1 MKHLLFNPHRMNAIL
16 QRGFDQTNLVGSV
29 GGVTYRRV
37 GGVTVASQKVPMH
50 VTHTQTAALMLT
62 RMKWVNLVALWKVI
76 NATGWHPS
84 FQREN
89 RRISDFN
96 MFLRANFEAAATF
109 ITKGISRSYGSV
121 VAPVRLT
128 SGSVLSEVVVEYGGS
143 NFPETDLMYGGTI
156 GNSTTLKAFS
166 DDIVASNDGW
176 QIGDKLIILVVR
188 QLTAD
193 GIPYGKADALAVTL
207 RNDDDAS
214 TTLLKDIIDVSLLSV
229 VDGCLALS
237 GPVNGGVAAVHSRI
251 VDGETICSN
260 SSLVV
265 QNTYLSSYQGLTAF
279 NAAAESYGGVARN
292 QLLTPDTPADFDI
305 NP

>member
-1 MKHLLFNPHRMNAIL
+1 MNAIL

-96 MFLRANFEAAATF
+96 MFMRANFDSNLTF
-109 ITKGISRSYGSV
+109 ITKEISRSYGCV
-121 VAPVRLT
+121 VAPVRLV
-128 SGSVLSEVVVEYGGS
+128 SGSYLPEILVDFESGIPVSDLAYNGS
-143 NFPETDLMYGGTI
+143 AI

-166 DDIVASNDGW
+166 DQIVADNEGW
-176 QIGDKLIILVVR
+176 QIGDKLVILIVR
-188 QLTAD
+188 QM
-193 GIPYGKADALAVTL
+193 GNVTL
-207 RNDDDAS
+207 PYAKAEAVEVTLQNDTNAA
-214 TTLLKDIIDVSLLSV
+214 TTLLKDVFDISLISV
-229 VDGCLALS
+229 VDGTIGLS
-237 GPVNGGVAAVHSRI
+237 GPVQGGCAFVHTRL
-251 VDGETICSN
+251 VDGDTICSSSILEVN
-260 SSLVV
+260 SSILP
-265 QNTYLSSYQGLTAF
+265 SFMGLDAF
-279 NAAAESYGGVARN
+279 NAAAESYGGIKRN
-292 QLLTPDTPADFDI
+292 QLLTPDIPADFDI